1 MVSVGVAVLTS
12 VAASGA
18 LPPPFGVLVSPAPL
32 LLLKTKVDVNVL
44 CLKEHDLFEEYM

>member
-12 VAASGA
+12 VAASAA
-18 LPPPFGVLVSPAPL
+18 LPLLFGVSISPALL
-32 LLLKTKVDVNVL
+32 LLLKTKVDVHVL